1 VVAGHFVAFAALT
14 GLQNVAEIQA
24 QGIGH
29 AQVPQS
35 AAMRPP
41 WRTRG
46 QSVKRRPSGPDRSH
60 AHVRSPEDSEDQP
73 WMRCW
78 GWHPRLHL
86 LMDNCRTPQNTS
98 GTTGLTTAG
107 GHLEIFP

>member
-1 VVAGHFVAFAALT
+1 MSACFAQSRDPLDEADAFRSDQLSEALYFRLLSAMAVFRT
-14 GLQNVAEIQA
+14 LAEIQA

-29 AQVPQS
+29 AQVPRS
-35 AAMRPP
+35 AAMHPP

-78 GWHPRLHL
+78 GLA
-86 LMDNCRTPQNTS
+86 PQPS
-98 GTTGLTTAG
+98 LADG
-107 GHLEIFP
+107 